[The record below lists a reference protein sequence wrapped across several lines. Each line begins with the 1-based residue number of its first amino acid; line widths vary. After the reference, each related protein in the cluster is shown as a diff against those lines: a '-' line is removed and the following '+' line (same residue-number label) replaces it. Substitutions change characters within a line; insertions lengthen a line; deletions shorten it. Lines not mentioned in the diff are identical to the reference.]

1 MSETFTFI
9 KPEEMS
15 YASWEALCDALLL
28 YIAEWEDYEDN
39 GE

>member
-1 MSETFTFI
+1 MEQFVYE

-15 YASWEALCDALLL
+15 YASWEALVDALLL
-28 YIAEWEDYEDN
+28 YIDEWEDYDDD